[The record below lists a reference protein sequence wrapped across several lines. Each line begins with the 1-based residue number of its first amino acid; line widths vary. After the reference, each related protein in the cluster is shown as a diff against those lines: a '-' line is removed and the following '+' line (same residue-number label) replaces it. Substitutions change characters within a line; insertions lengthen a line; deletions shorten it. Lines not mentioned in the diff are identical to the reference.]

1 MSETEKEP
9 TVILDFK
16 QGYLSRLGREIKISP
31 KSLTSVSTE
40 PGGSI
45 KINTECVSVSIGIG
59 KDHVAWLIMPKAA
72 WNALLAGED
81 IDITTTEDFK
91 KKFGE
96 NGKGKIKPLIK

>member
-45 KINTECVSVSIGIG
+45 KFNTLMVNVTIGIG
-59 KDHVAWLIMPKAA
+59 KDHTAHLVMTKAA
-72 WNALLAGED
+72 WNALIAGED
-81 IDITTTEDFK
+81 INITTTEEFK
-91 KKFGE
+91 KKFGD
-96 NGKGKIKPLIK
+96 ILIK